1 MFRPQRPSIK
11 ARDSSGNSVSLLND
25 EPSKSIDYQ
34 HYAPPDFLAFGSPGL
49 IAAPST
55 ISNSTP
61 STPDLMRADSYDSQ
75 RQTDPHSPTTPP
87 YIDQYARQMSFGDLT
102 SYKDPMYDQHDPM
115 SFYPPPTQQYNVPV
129 RPQFDTR
136 LPSFSDPIFQQPAP
150 QQQQQ
155 EEEQYPKGAKRYP
168 CRFKESHGCDRTF
181 TTSGHASRH
190 SKIHTAE
197 KAVQC
202 TFAGC
207 QKKFTRADNMKQ
219 HLETHYKDRARGSSS
234 KPSSSKS
241 SALTVAA
248 GVKKQR
254 APSRTSSRA
263 EIRPSPIEA
272 PMPMA
277 MSMPMPIMEQPLMD
291 PALFEPYFP
300 PSSSFT
306 LNDIPDPLQSP
317 NGLDALAAAAAQS
330 QD

>member
-1 MFRPQRPSIK
+1 
-11 ARDSSGNSVSLLND
+11 LND
-25 EPSKSIDYQ
+25 EPTKSQDY
-34 HYAPPDFLAFGSPGL
+34 HYSPPEFLGYGSPGM
-49 IAAPST
+49 IAAAST
-55 ISNSTP
+55 NSNSTP
-61 STPDLMRADSYDSQ
+61 STPDLMRAESYDSQ
-75 RQTDPHSPTTPP
+75 QQTDPHSPTTPP
-87 YIDQYARQMSFGDLT
+87 YIDDYGRQMPYNGLG
-102 SYKDPMYDQHDPM
+102 SYKDPMYEQHEAM
-115 SFYPPPTQQYNVPV
+115 NFYPPAPQYTMPV
-129 RPQFDTR
+129 RPTYETTR
-136 LPSFSDPIFQQPAP
+136 LPSFSEP
-150 QQQQQ
+150 QSY

-234 KPSSSKS
+234 KSSSKSS

-248 GVKKQR
+248 GVKKQQR
-254 APSRTSSRA
+254 VPSRASSRA
-263 EIRPSPIEA
+263 EIRPSPVQAQI
-272 PMPMA
+272 PMA
-277 MSMPMPIMEQPLMD
+277 IPMQIAEQPLMD

-300 PSSSFT
+300 PSSASFT
-306 LNDIPDPLQSP
+306 MTDVQEPLQAS

>member
-1 MFRPQRPSIK
+1 
-11 ARDSSGNSVSLLND
+11 
-25 EPSKSIDYQ
+25 
-34 HYAPPDFLAFGSPGL
+34 
-49 IAAPST
+49 
-55 ISNSTP
+55 
-61 STPDLMRADSYDSQ
+61 MRADSYDSQ
-75 RQTDPHSPTTPP
+75 LQTDPHSPTTPP
-87 YIDQYARQMSFGDLT
+87 YADYNAQQMSFGVG
-102 SYKDPMYDQHDPM
+102 SYKESMYEQHDAM
-115 SFYPPPTQQYNVPV
+115 SFYPPPTQQYTMPV

-136 LPSFSDPIFQQPAP
+136 LPSFSDPIFQQNIPEAP

-155 EEEQYPKGAKRYP
+155 QREDEQYPKGAKRYP

-219 HLETHYKDRARGSSS
+219 HLETHYKDRTRGSSS

-263 EIRPSPIEA
+263 EIRPSPVQA
-272 PMPMA
+272 SLPMAMPMA
-277 MSMPMPIMEQPLMD
+277 IMEQPLMD

-300 PSSSFT
+300 PSSNFT
-306 LNDIPDPLQSP
+306 MNDVPDPLQSP

-330 QD
+330 QDWIVPTNVQW